1 MATAEHA
8 LAESGVVE
16 IGSVRFGDIL
26 LQKGMLNAVQLDY
39 LLQKQKIEK
48 ERLGTLAI
56 RLGLVQEFDVAQ
68 VLAEQ
73 RGIERIDL
81 EAVTHPDE
89 QLLTLFRKELC
100 LTRGFMPLRRTEQG
114 VEVVLGDGDVEQV
127 RQLVFERCGIRPV
140 FFQTE
145 FSRLRQW
152 IRQAYYFSHNPVESL
167 LEREIEKLGADRE
180 RAHTPEKILEYLLHM
195 AVRDRAT
202 DIHVTPSTDS
212 LHVLFRVDG
221 VMRPAFALP
230 IAVARLL
237 VYIKLVAE
245 MDISEQRRPQD
256 GSFQVEILNSPFTIR
271 VSTLVSE
278 YGERLV
284 LRLLPEHSQ
293 INGLLQLGF
302 REQDV
307 QQLMSVFSRPA
318 GMVLLTGPTGSGK
331 STTLH
336 AALRMQSLIERNI
349 LTVEDP
355 IEYRLPTACQ
365 TQVNRRAGYTFA
377 SAIRHFLRHDPDVM
391 LVGEIRDAETADAA
405 VVAAATGHLV
415 LSTLHVNSV
424 FGVVPRLLPFGLDR
438 QIIADN
444 LIAVVNQRLV
454 RRNCPFCSEPA
465 EASSTESEWLGEVHD
480 GGAGLHRGKGC
491 EHCGDSGYLG
501 RLPVYEVM
509 MLDEDIAA
517 SIVDG
522 EGQASLRKLSAQKGF
537 KPMVEMARWR
547 VAQGQTTPE
556 EVLRV
561 LGQGPEG
568 SYA

>member
-1 MATAEHA
+1 MATAERF
-8 LAESGVVE
+8 LDEQPE
-16 IGSVRFGDIL
+16 LQGSIRIGDIL
-26 LQKGMLNAVQLDY
+26 REKGMLNALQLEY
-39 LLQKQKIEK
+39 LLQKQKIENQ
-48 ERLGTLAI
+48 RLGTLAI
-56 RLGLVQEFDVAQ
+56 RLGLVQEYDVAD

-73 RGIERIDL
+73 RGIERLNLDTV
-81 EAVTHPDE
+81 EPPDE
-89 QLLTLFRKELC
+89 QLLELFRKELC
-100 LTRGFMPLRRTEQG
+100 LNRGFLPLRRSSAG
-114 VEVVLGDGDVEQV
+114 VDVALGDAVPEQV
-127 RQLVFERCGIRPV
+127 RELVFERCGMRV
-140 FFQTE
+140 RFFQAE
-145 FSRLRQW
+145 FSRLNQS
-152 IRQAYYFSHNPVESL
+152 IRQAYYFSRNPIEQL
-167 LEREIEKLGADRE
+167 LEREISKLGADSD
-180 RAHTPEKILEYLLHM
+180 RAETPERILEYLLHM

-202 DIHVTPSTDS
+202 DIHISPSVES

-230 IAVARLL
+230 ADVARLL

-256 GSFQVEILNSPFTIR
+256 GSFQVEILNTPFTVR

-278 YGERLV
+278 FGERLV
-284 LRLLPEHSQ
+284 LRLLPEHNQ
-293 INGLLQLGF
+293 ISGLRQLGF
-302 REQDV
+302 REQDIKR
-307 QQLMSVFSRPA
+307 LMQVFARPS

-336 AALRMQSLIERNI
+336 AALRMQALIERNI

-377 SAIRHFLRHDPDVM
+377 NAIRHFLRHDPDVM

-454 RRNCPFCSEPA
+454 RRNCPFCSEAASPSEA
-465 EASSTESEWLGEVHD
+465 EQRWLGEHS
-480 GGAGLHRGKGC
+480 GTAIGLHRGSGC
-491 EHCGDSGYLG
+491 EHCGDTGYLG
-501 RLPVYEVM
+501 RLPVYELMTV
-509 MLDEDIAA
+509 DESLAA
-517 SIVDG
+517 AIVDG
-522 EGQASLRKLSAQKGF
+522 ESQTVVRQLADANGF
-537 KPMVEMARWR
+537 EPMVEMARWR

-556 EVLRV
+556 EVARV
-561 LGQGPEG
+561 LGQGPEA
-568 SYA
+568 SR